1 MAVAAHNRLEHAL
14 VSWVLTGHNGLSTAP
29 DTRPQG
35 EGGPRHQPVF
45 GAEVWC
51 RMSPEE
57 RDPEFLKA
65 HRYLE
70 KCGDFEHNGK
80 TVLASRLGYRINV
93 RFVHAFF
100 GRMFNHPHALF
111 TDEMLR
117 PELQDLAEFA
127 NGVDNIG
134 FDAKRVAKM
143 YFDDGSIRQA
153 CPSATGAA
161 AHHAQ

>member
-1 MAVAAHNRLEHAL
+1 MD
-14 VSWVLTGHNGLSTAP
+14 LSLPP
-29 DTRPQG
+29 DTI
-35 EGGPRHQPVF
+35 GPKVRWTTTSSLLVP
-45 GAEVWC
+45 EVWC

-70 KCGDFEHNGK
+70 KCGTSNTTAK

-127 NGVDNIG
+127 NGVDNIVSTQ
-134 FDAKRVAKM
+134 KRVAKM

-153 CPSATGAA
+153 CPPLQALL
-161 AHHAQ
+161 HINAQ